1 MQKCSVNIEKIPWN
15 LEKIEKSIHLESFNS
30 INNLNY
36 KSSLETIDQNN
47 TELPNEELENN
58 EQIDIKHEFNS
69 ENEINELI
77 NKNVEEVDYDQIF
90 DGEEIYFEGLND
102 ESQSYNED
110 LQSDNE
116 EMLDEKINDEESFT
130 FANNIQGN
138 NIVFKYL

>member
-15 LEKIEKSIHLESFNS
+15 LEKIEKSIHLERFNS
-30 INNLNY
+30 IDNLN
-36 KSSLETIDQNN
+36 SSLETIDQNN

-130 FANNIQGN
+130 FANDIEGN
-138 NIVFKYL
+138 NIFFKYL